1 MCGALRSGLSISL
14 FSCTYWSRTVSGMMS
29 GGAAVDSESCGRRAE
44 AAGRV
49 VVATAVLAR
58 APARHRYDSGA
69 DAAGSEARVRLARL
83 TPRARPAR
91 PRRACGCAAQS
102 DAPLPPTRALR
113 RHTPGALWDRLAD
126 GTVGCVAC
134 AW

>member
-1 MCGALRSGLSISL
+1 MSWTNKRTCSAVEAEVAALSLQSGHAGVPS
-14 FSCTYWSRTVSGMMS
+14 S
-29 GGAAVDSESCGRRAE
+29 GGGCS
-44 AAGRV
+44 
-49 VVATAVLAR
+49 
-58 APARHRYDSGA
+58 A
-69 DAAGSEARVRLARL
+69 DATR
-83 TPRARPAR
+83 PPAR

-134 AW
+134 EQ